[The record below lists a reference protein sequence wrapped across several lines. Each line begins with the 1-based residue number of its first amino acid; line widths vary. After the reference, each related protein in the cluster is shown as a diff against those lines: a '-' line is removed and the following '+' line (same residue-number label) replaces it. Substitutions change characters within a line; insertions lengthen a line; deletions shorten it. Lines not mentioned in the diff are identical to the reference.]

1 MPWPIWRSSVRVRV
15 AVQTAEFK
23 GMYEVERDRRVKA
36 EQDIQEVRRDAR
48 TEILLFGAQNTA
60 AKQ

>member
-1 MPWPIWRSSVRVRV
+1 MRVRV

>member
-1 MPWPIWRSSVRVRV
+1 
-15 AVQTAEFK
+15 
-23 GMYEVERDRRVKA
+23 MYEVERDRRVKA